1 MKEYDFK
8 KLYNGESCHA
18 GMKVAPW
25 VIEDRKVAIEIGVK
39 AEYMETYHL
48 PNGKKYLV
56 TFVEVPEEKFESY
69 IKDYN
74 RQIRDFFA
82 SGYKE
87 FCSTS
92 SKRRNENGVNGVKAE
107 NEESG
112 WSKGRRKGMISLEEM
127 MEMGYEPSEE
137 GWLDTELLYEQLL
150 EAAGKL
156 KDYYP
161 EIIKRKRNGDTP
173 KEIIKDL
180 PVGKSKGYMEL
191 KAVEE
196 FVREFLK

>member
-1 MKEYDFK
+1 MFTKIFECLTPF
-8 KLYNGESCHA
+8 
-18 GMKVAPW
+18 
-25 VIEDRKVAIEIGVK
+25 IK

-48 PNGKKYLV
+48 PNGNKYLV

-92 SKRRNENGVNGVKAE
+92 SKRRNENKE
-107 NEESG
+107 NEENG
-112 WSKGRRKGMISLEEM
+112 ENEWSEGRRKGMISLEEM

>member
-8 KLYNGESCHA
+8 KLYNGESCHE

-92 SKRRNENGVNGVKAE
+92 SKRRNENKVSGVKGENGE
-107 NEESG
+107 NE
-112 WSKGRRKGMISLEEM
+112 GRRKGMISLEEM

>member
-1 MKEYDFK
+1 
-8 KLYNGESCHA
+8 
-18 GMKVAPW
+18 
-25 VIEDRKVAIEIGVK
+25 
-39 AEYMETYHL
+39 
-48 PNGKKYLV
+48 
-56 TFVEVPEEKFESY
+56 
-69 IKDYN
+69 
-74 RQIRDFFA
+74 
-82 SGYKE
+82 
-87 FCSTS
+87 
-92 SKRRNENGVNGVKAE
+92 
-107 NEESG
+107 
-112 WSKGRRKGMISLEEM
+112 MISLEEM
-127 MEMGYEPSEE
+127 MEMGYEPSAPSTWE
-137 GWLDTELLYEQLL
+137 TELLYEQLL

>member
-92 SKRRNENGVNGVKAE
+92 SKRRDENKENGENGE
-107 NEESG
+107 NE
-112 WSKGRRKGMISLEEM
+112 GRRKGMISLEEM

-161 EIIKRKRNGDTP
+161 EIIKRKKNGDTP